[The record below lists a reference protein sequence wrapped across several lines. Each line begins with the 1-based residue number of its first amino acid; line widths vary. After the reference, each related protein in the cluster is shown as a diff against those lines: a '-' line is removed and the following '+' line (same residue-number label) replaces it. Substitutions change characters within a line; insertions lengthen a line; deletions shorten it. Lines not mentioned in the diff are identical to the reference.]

1 MSKFFLTLL
10 SITVVLTTGC
20 HSAKIETPKIE
31 TPTTSA
37 APAAAVVNEP
47 TNKPGPAPTDAEVRE
62 AIIRNYED
70 AAVIDHRRP
79 TPFLVGDFNGDNSED
94 IAIVVKPGK
103 GKLSKLNGE
112 YANWILE
119 DPREPVHIRDLNKRP
134 DPVTVTNK
142 DSLLAVI
149 HGVKSEGWRS
159 AIAKQ
164 TYLLKNAVGENFE
177 AQSSG
182 HSNVAKSRFRG
193 DVIREKLDGTTGIIY
208 FTGAKYAWH
217 PII

>member
-10 SITVVLTTGC
+10 SIIIVLTTAC
-20 HSAKIETPKIE
+20 DSAKIE

-37 APAAAVVNEP
+37 APAHSTSSEP
-47 TNKPGPAPTDAEVRE
+47 AFKPEPRPTDAEVRE

-70 AAVIDHRRP
+70 AAVIDNSRP
-79 TPFLVGDFNGDNSED
+79 TSFVVGDFNGDNSED

-103 GKLSKLNGE
+103 GKLSKLNSE

-119 DPREPVHIRDLNKRP
+119 DPRQPVHIKDLKSRP
-134 DPVTVTNK
+134 APVTVTGK

-164 TYLLKNAVGENFE
+164 TYLLKNAVGESFE
-177 AQSSG
+177 KQTN
-182 HSNVAKSRFRG
+182 HAKSRFRG
-193 DVIREKLDGTTGIIY
+193 DVIREKLDGTDGIIY

>member
-10 SITVVLTTGC
+10 SIIIVLTTAC
-20 HSAKIETPKIE
+20 DSAKIE

-37 APAAAVVNEP
+37 APAHSTSSEP
-47 TNKPGPAPTDAEVRE
+47 VFKPEPRPTDAEVRE

-70 AAVIDHRRP
+70 AAVIDNSRP

-94 IAIVVKPGK
+94 IAIAVKAGK
-103 GKLSKLNGE
+103 GKLSKLNSE

-119 DPREPVHIRDLNKRP
+119 DPRQPVHIKDLKSRP
-134 DPVTVTNK
+134 APVTVTGK

-149 HGVKSEGWRS
+149 HGVKGEGWRS

-164 TYLLKNAVGENFE
+164 TYLLKNAVGESFE
-177 AQSSG
+177 KQTN
-182 HSNVAKSRFRG
+182 HAKSRFRG
-193 DVIREKLDGTTGIIY
+193 DVIREKLDGTDGIIY

>member
-10 SITVVLTTGC
+10 SIIIVLTTAC
-20 HSAKIETPKIE
+20 DSAKIE

-37 APAAAVVNEP
+37 APAHSTSSEP
-47 TNKPGPAPTDAEVRE
+47 AFKPEPRPTDAEVRE

-70 AAVIDHRRP
+70 AAVIDNSRP

-94 IAIVVKPGK
+94 IAIAVKAGK
-103 GKLSKLNGE
+103 GKLSKLNSE

-119 DPREPVHIRDLNKRP
+119 DPRQPVHIKDLKSRP
-134 DPVTVTNK
+134 APVTVTGK

-164 TYLLKNAVGENFE
+164 TYLLKNAVGESFE
-177 AQSSG
+177 KQTN
-182 HSNVAKSRFRG
+182 HAKSRFRG
-193 DVIREKLDGTTGIIY
+193 DVIREKLDGTDGIIY

>member
-1 MSKFFLTLL
+1 MYKFLL
-10 SITVVLTTGC
+10 VILVLTTAC
-20 HSAKIETPKIE
+20 HSAKIETP
-31 TPTTSA
+31 TTST
-37 APAAAVVNEP
+37 APVAAAVNAP
-47 TNKPGPAPTDAEVRE
+47 AYKPGPSPTDTEVRE
-62 AIIRNYED
+62 AILRNYED
-70 AAVIDHRRP
+70 AAVIDSSRP

-103 GKLSKLNGE
+103 GKLSKLNSE

-119 DPREPVHIRDLNKRP
+119 DPRQPLHVRDLKTRP
-134 DPVTVTNK
+134 APVTVSDK

-164 TYLLKNAVGENFE
+164 TYLLKNAAGESFE
-177 AQSSG
+177 KQSS
-182 HSNVAKSRFRG
+182 RRG
-193 DVIREKLDGTTGIIY
+193 DVIREKLDGADGVIY

-217 PII
+217 PVI

>member
-10 SITVVLTTGC
+10 SIIIVLTTAC
-20 HSAKIETPKIE
+20 DSAKIE

-37 APAAAVVNEP
+37 APAHSTSSEP
-47 TNKPGPAPTDAEVRE
+47 VFKPEPRPTDAEVRE

-70 AAVIDHRRP
+70 AAVIDNSRP

-94 IAIVVKPGK
+94 IAIAVKAGK
-103 GKLSKLNGE
+103 GKLSKLNSE

-119 DPREPVHIRDLNKRP
+119 DPRQPVHIKDLKSRP
-134 DPVTVTNK
+134 APVTVTGK

-164 TYLLKNAVGENFE
+164 TYLLKNAVGESFE
-177 AQSSG
+177 KQTN
-182 HSNVAKSRFRG
+182 HAKSRFRG
-193 DVIREKLDGTTGIIY
+193 DVIREKLDGTDGIIY
-208 FTGAKYAWH
+208 FTGATYAWH

>member
-1 MSKFFLTLL
+1 MFKNFLIPLA
-10 SITVVLTTGC
+10 IFVALTTAC
-20 HSAKIETPKIE
+20 HSTKTE

-37 APAAAVVNEP
+37 MPAVAAANKP
-47 TNKPGPAPTDAEVRE
+47 AYKPGPTEAEVRE
-62 AIIRNYED
+62 AITRNYED
-70 AAVIDHRRP
+70 AAVIDNSRP

-103 GKLSKLNGE
+103 GKLSKLNSE

-119 DPREPVHIRDLNKRP
+119 DPREPIHARDLKTRP
-134 DPVTVTNK
+134 APVTITSN

-164 TYLLKNAVGENFE
+164 TYLLKNAAGESFE
-177 AQSSG
+177 TRSSQ
-182 HSNVAKSRFRG
+182 RG
-193 DVIREKLDGTTGIIY
+193 DVIREKLDGTDGVIY

-217 PII
+217 PVI

>member
-1 MSKFFLTLL
+1 MYKFILKLL
-10 SITVVLTTGC
+10 SITVVLTTAC
-20 HSAKIETPKIE
+20 HSAKIEA
-31 TPTTSA
+31 PTTSA
-37 APAAAVVNEP
+37 AAPAHSTSSEP
-47 TNKPGPAPTDAEVRE
+47 ALKPGPRPSDAEVRE

-70 AAVIDHRRP
+70 AAVIDSSRA

-103 GKLSKLNGE
+103 GKLSKLNSE

-119 DPREPVHIRDLNKRP
+119 DPRQPVHIKDLKSRP
-134 DPVTVTNK
+134 APVTVTSK

-164 TYLLKNAVGENFE
+164 TYLLKNAAGESFE
-177 AQSSG
+177 KQSS
-182 HSNVAKSRFRG
+182 RRG
-193 DVIREKLDGTTGIIY
+193 EVIREKLDGTDGIIY

>member
-10 SITVVLTTGC
+10 SIIVVLTTAC
-20 HSAKIETPKIE
+20 HSAKIE

-37 APAAAVVNEP
+37 AAPAHSTSSEP
-47 TNKPGPAPTDAEVRE
+47 AFKPEPRPTDAEVRE

-70 AAVIDHRRP
+70 AAVIDNSRR
-79 TPFLVGDFNGDNSED
+79 TSFLVGDFNGDNSED
-94 IAIVVKPGK
+94 IAIVVKPAK
-103 GKLSKLNGE
+103 GKLSKLNSE

-119 DPREPVHIRDLNKRP
+119 DPRQPVHSKDLKSRP
-134 DPVTVTNK
+134 APITVTST

-149 HGVKSEGWRS
+149 HGVKSEGWRN

-164 TYLLKNAVGENFE
+164 TYLLKNAVGESFE
-177 AQSSG
+177 KQANHG
-182 HSNVAKSRFRG
+182 KTRFAG
-193 DVIREKLDGTTGIIY
+193 DVIREKLDGTDGIIY

>member
-10 SITVVLTTGC
+10 SITVMLTIGC
-20 HSAKIETPKIE
+20 HSAKFE
-31 TPTTSA
+31 TPTTRA
-37 APAAAVVNEP
+37 APAAANEP
-47 TNKPGPAPTDAEVRE
+47 AYKPEPRPTDAEVRE

-70 AAVIDHRRP
+70 AAVIDNSRA

-103 GKLSKLNGE
+103 GKLSKLNSE

-119 DPREPVHIRDLNKRP
+119 DPRQPVHIKDLKSRP
-134 DPVTVTNK
+134 APITVTSK

-164 TYLLKNAVGENFE
+164 TYLLKNAAGERFE
-177 AQSSG
+177 KQT
-182 HSNVAKSRFRG
+182 NRAKSRFAG
-193 DVIREKLDGTTGIIY
+193 DVIREKLDGTDGIIY

>member
-10 SITVVLTTGC
+10 SIILALTTAC
-20 HSAKIETPKIE
+20 HSAKIEA
-31 TPTTSA
+31 PTTSA
-37 APAAAVVNEP
+37 ATPAHSTSSKPALKAEP
-47 TNKPGPAPTDAEVRE
+47 RPSDAEVR
-62 AIIRNYED
+62 AALIRNYED
-70 AAVIDHRRP
+70 AAVIDSSRA

-103 GKLSKLNGE
+103 GKLSKLNSE

-119 DPREPVHIRDLNKRP
+119 DPRQPVHIKDLKSRP
-134 DPVTVTNK
+134 APVTVTSK

-164 TYLLKNAVGENFE
+164 TYLLKNAAGESFE
-177 AQSSG
+177 KQSS
-182 HSNVAKSRFRG
+182 RRG
-193 DVIREKLDGTTGIIY
+193 EVIREKLDGTDGIIY
-208 FTGAKYAWH
+208 FTGGKYAWH

>member
-10 SITVVLTTGC
+10 SIIIVLTTAC
-20 HSAKIETPKIE
+20 DSAKIE

-37 APAAAVVNEP
+37 APAHSTSSEP
-47 TNKPGPAPTDAEVRE
+47 AFKPEPRPTDAEVRE

-70 AAVIDHRRP
+70 AAVIDNSRP

-94 IAIVVKPGK
+94 IAIAVKAGK
-103 GKLSKLNGE
+103 GKLSKLNSE

-119 DPREPVHIRDLNKRP
+119 DPRQPVHTKDLKSRP
-134 DPVTVTNK
+134 APVTVTGK

-149 HGVKSEGWRS
+149 HGVKGEGWRS

-164 TYLLKNAVGENFE
+164 TYLLKNAVGESFE
-177 AQSSG
+177 KQTN
-182 HSNVAKSRFRG
+182 HAKSRFRG
-193 DVIREKLDGTTGIIY
+193 DVIREKLDGTDGIIY